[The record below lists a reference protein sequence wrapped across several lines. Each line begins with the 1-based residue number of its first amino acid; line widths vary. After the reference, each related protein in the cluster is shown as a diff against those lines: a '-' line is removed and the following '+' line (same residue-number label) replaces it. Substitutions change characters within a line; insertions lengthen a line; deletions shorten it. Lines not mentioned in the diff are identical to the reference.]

1 MLLLA
6 ASACSIPG
14 GGSAGAS
21 GSGDSE
27 RTPPAVSP
35 SPSLSPA
42 APARPG
48 GAQTAGTDAK
58 STVEAA
64 LNAAVRGPGP
74 APNRRIRTSLVDA
87 GIPAG
92 AVEVTAGRTP
102 TGLAA
107 DAVEAAVRDGG
118 NCIVA
123 QIRNGSVVVSVLP
136 GLASG
141 GCLVGLQ
148 ELSRPGTDAGAR
160 GREGRQGGG
169 RAPTP
174 ARQGASTGIGDA
186 GAGM

>member
-6 ASACSIPG
+6 ASACSMPG
-14 GGSAGAS
+14 GGSGGAT

-27 RTPPAVSP
+27 RTQPAVSP
-35 SPSLSPA
+35 SPALSPA

-48 GAQTAGTDAK
+48 GAQTAGPDAK

-64 LNAAVRGPGP
+64 LNAAVRAQARPQTDD
-74 APNRRIRTSLVDA
+74 IRTALVDA

-123 QIRNGSVVVSVLP
+123 QIRNGNVVVSVLP

-141 GCLVGLQ
+141 GCLVGVQ
-148 ELSRPGTDAGAR
+148 D
-160 GREGRQGGG
+160 
-169 RAPTP
+169 
-174 ARQGASTGIGDA
+174 
-186 GAGM
+186 